1 MKELLWGG
9 SEREEIGDISLG
21 GLGYKGIEGAA
32 QVEAGGSTWVV
43 LRSVGDGMEE
53 LGGGSKKVETVVS
66 VWGGLGDRGCRT
78 GSN

>member
-1 MKELLWGG
+1 M
-9 SEREEIGDISLG
+9 G

-32 QVEAGGSTWVV
+32 QAETGGSIWVV

-53 LGGGSKKVETVVS
+53 LGGGSEKVETVVS
-66 VWGGLGDRGCRT
+66 AWGALGDRGCCT